1 MISVVLLSGGTGS
14 RMHQAIPK
22 QYMLLAGKPV
32 IMHSLE
38 RLGQINDIEEII
50 IVCAKEFMSSIQ
62 LMIDQY
68 GIKTPITFAL
78 AGSTRQES
86 VLSGL
91 SMVKTPNVLI
101 HEAARPFVKVK
112 DFQDLIASEFKNV
125 TYGLSIPFTVVK
137 GDDFLTEQL
146 KRDELR
152 NVQLPQKFCT
162 EKLLQAHLKA
172 KEEGISFTE
181 DATLLHHFFP
191 SERIKIL
198 EGKEYDIKMTT
209 RMDLLLGKEIYE
221 EYFVNRK

>member
-1 MISVVLLSGGTGS
+1 MISVVLLSGGTGR

-38 RLGQINDIEEII
+38 RLGQINDVEEII
-50 IVCAKEFMSSIQ
+50 IVCAKEYVPSIQ

-68 GIKTPITFAL
+68 GIRTHVSYAPSGA
-78 AGSTRQES
+78 TRQES

-91 SMVKTPNVLI
+91 SKVKTPSVLI
-101 HEAARPFVKVK
+101 HEAARPFVKIM
-112 DFQDLIASEFKNV
+112 DFQNLITSDFENV
-125 TYGLSIPFTVVK
+125 TYGLTIPFTVIK
-137 GDDFLTEQL
+137 GEDFLTEQL
-146 KRDELR
+146 QRDELR
-152 NVQLPQKFCT
+152 NVQLPQKFST

-172 KEEGISFTE
+172 KEEGLSFTE

-191 SERIKIL
+191 TEKIRII
-198 EGKEYDIKMTT
+198 EGKEYDIKITT